1 MRILRTTFLLCA
13 GATIAWAYRYHNE
26 HPYAPNPTAVSVLH
40 HASEQLEAALP
51 QTGRQIQA
59 VPPQGRRSVGLVHAA
74 EGRKQIFFS
83 PSENLERVDV
93 ELIGVAHS
101 SIKAAMYA
109 FTDRNIAEALARQ
122 ASRGVKVWVYRD
134 RDQFEQEQMRR
145 SAVPEILASQRNIHV
160 RVKGT
165 NELMHEKVMLID
177 DTILRDGSGNWS
189 VSAARYQDN
198 QVTVTEGAGQA
209 AAFNRDFEEMWNRR
223 DNLVVQ

>member
-1 MRILRTTFLLCA
+1 MRILRTSFLLCA

-59 VPPQGRRSVGLVHAA
+59 VPPQRRQSVGLVHAA

-101 SIKAAMYA
+101 SIRAAMYA

-122 ASRGVKVWVYRD
+122 ASRGVKV
-134 RDQFEQEQMRR
+134 
-145 SAVPEILASQRNIHV
+145 
-160 RVKGT
+160 
-165 NELMHEKVMLID
+165 
-177 DTILRDGSGNWS
+177 
-189 VSAARYQDN
+189 
-198 QVTVTEGAGQA
+198 
-209 AAFNRDFEEMWNRR
+209 
-223 DNLVVQ
+223 